1 MQESFYTSLIEGRVQ
16 PDEIERYLES
26 YQIHLEAPFYVITV
40 LHISRSQLPD
50 GISPFLMAVSVKKLA
65 EEQLREQYD
74 SKILVYLGEIAVIS
88 QLPDAA
94 EITRYTDVLNA
105 FCTHAKAYLRGEGNS
120 RDRSDLQSAVRSAY
134 ILSGSGECS
143 LLPGYLW

>member
-1 MQESFYTSLIEGRVQ
+1 
-16 PDEIERYLES
+16 
-26 YQIHLEAPFYVITV
+26 
-40 LHISRSQLPD
+40 
-50 GISPFLMAVSVKKLA
+50 MAVSVKKLA

-105 FCTHAKAYLRGEGNS
+105 FCTHAKRICEAKVTAGIGQICS
-120 RDRSDLQSAVRSAY
+120 RLSDLHISYQERRMQSPTG
-134 ILSGSGECS
+134 LFM
-143 LLPGYLW
+143 